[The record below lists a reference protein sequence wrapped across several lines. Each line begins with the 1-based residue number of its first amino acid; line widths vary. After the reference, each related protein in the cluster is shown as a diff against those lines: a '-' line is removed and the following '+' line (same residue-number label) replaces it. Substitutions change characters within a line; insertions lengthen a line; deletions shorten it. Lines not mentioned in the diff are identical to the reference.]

1 MRTALITGISG
12 QDGSYLSELL
22 LSKGYEVH
30 GTVRRASAERATR
43 VDISTGAA
51 IHLHYADL
59 TDSASL
65 REVLERVSPDEI
77 YNLAAQSHVRVSFER
92 PVETVEINGLGALRW
107 LEVVRA
113 SGSRQTR
120 FFQASSSE
128 IFGNADESPQS
139 EATPVRPLSPYASG
153 KALAFHSVKN
163 YRDAF
168 GIFASNGILFNHE
181 SPRRGEAFVTRKIT
195 RAAARIKL
203 GLARELPLG
212 NLEGRR
218 DWGHARDYVE
228 AMWRIL
234 QADAPD
240 DYVIATGETRSVR
253 DFLEEAFKHVALDWR
268 DFVKVAEQELRP
280 VEVKQVVGDASHLR
294 RTLGWAPRTPFAELV
309 KEMVEHD
316 LELARRELSE
326 AAKG

>member
-1 MRTALITGISG
+1 MRTALITGITG

-30 GTVRRASAERATR
+30 GTVRRASAERALR
-43 VDISTGAA
+43 VDPRTGSAV
-51 IHLHYADL
+51 HLHYADL

-65 REVLERVSPDEI
+65 RELLERVSPDEI

-92 PVETVEINGLGALRW
+92 PLETVEVNGLGALRL
-107 LEVVRA
+107 LEVARA
-113 SGSRQTR
+113 SGSRRTR

-128 IFGNADESPQS
+128 IFGNADEAPQS
-139 EATPVRPLSPYASG
+139 EGTPIRPLSPYASG
-153 KALAFHSVKN
+153 KALAFHVVRN

-168 GIFASNGILFNHE
+168 GLFASNGILFNHE

-203 GLARELPLG
+203 GLTRELPLG
-212 NLEGRR
+212 NLDGRR

-228 AMWRIL
+228 AMWTIL
-234 QADAPD
+234 QADEAD
-240 DYVIATGETRSVR
+240 DFVIATGETRSVR

-280 VEVKQVVGDASHLR
+280 VEVKQVVGDSSHLR
-294 RTLGWAPRTPFAELV
+294 RTLGWTPRTPFSELV

-316 LELARRELSE
+316 LELARRELEES
-326 AAKG
+326 KKR